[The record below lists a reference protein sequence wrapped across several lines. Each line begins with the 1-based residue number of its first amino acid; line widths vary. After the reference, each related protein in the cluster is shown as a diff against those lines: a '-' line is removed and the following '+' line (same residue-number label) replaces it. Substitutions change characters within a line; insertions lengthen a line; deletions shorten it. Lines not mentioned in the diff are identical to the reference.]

1 MVLSWA
7 GGSCPDL
14 GGQRGQGGGDACL
27 GGVVP
32 AGGAGR
38 RGAQPRAQH
47 AGRGRAPAHRDGLQ
61 PRVDRLFIQFR
72 GGVLAVEPGQ
82 ERQADRAVQVN
93 ATAKITKATRAGNGK
108 GGTMGDSRIVGDSR
122 RVLSDRKD
130 ETMAR
135 TLPIP
140 AGQPLEATRKAA
152 GQVVTLAGAEAVA
165 VQAAASITL
174 AALLW
179 PLIPAARAVAGLASA
194 LGPWLPLR
202 PLPEQQVVV
211 VMPGSGGAGRGAKVP
226 GGAPGAVRAAG
237 AITLGVEEEFVLL
250 DPSTGATVLAG
261 PELVRML
268 GGEPGVQQELMRFQ
282 VETGTRVCTRLD
294 DLGGELARLRRLAAA
309 AAAHLGCR
317 LVASGVAPYRTPG
330 LAAVTG
336 QPRYQELAR
345 RYGPVVAEAGTCG
358 CHVHVGVPSRDLGV
372 QVLAR
377 LRPWLAPLL
386 AVSANSPIAGG
397 HDAGWASWR
406 YVIQSRWP
414 TAVPPAAWP
423 DAAAYDAA
431 VRRLIGRGAALDERS
446 VYFLARLSPRYPTVE
461 VRVAD
466 VCLDAGT
473 AVLVAGLT
481 RALVATALAEARRG
495 TPVAAPPARQV
506 AAALAAAARHG
517 LAGAGADPVTGQA
530 VDATALRA
538 RLLDHVYPA
547 LRDHGDTETV
557 TRLLRR
563 LDDLGTGA
571 DRQRA
576 LFTSGV
582 STPAFITALARETLS
597 GVPVTIEP

>member
-1 MVLSWA
+1 M
-7 GGSCPDL
+7 
-14 GGQRGQGGGDACL
+14 
-27 GGVVP
+27 
-32 AGGAGR
+32 
-38 RGAQPRAQH
+38 AQ
-47 AGRGRAPAHRDGLQ
+47 AP
-61 PRVDRLFIQFR
+61 
-72 GGVLAVEPGQ
+72 
-82 ERQADRAVQVN
+82 
-93 ATAKITKATRAGNGK
+93 
-108 GGTMGDSRIVGDSR
+108 
-122 RVLSDRKD
+122 
-130 ETMAR
+130 
-135 TLPIP
+135 PIP
-140 AGQPLEATRKAA
+140 AGQPPDATRTAA
-152 GQVVTLAGAEAVA
+152 GQVVTLADAQAVA

-194 LGPWLPLR
+194 LGQQLPLR

-211 VMPGSGGAGRGAKVP
+211 MPGSGGAGRAATVP
-226 GGAPGAVRAAG
+226 GGPPGTVRAAG

-250 DPSTGATVLAG
+250 DPSTGAAVLAG
-261 PELVRML
+261 PDLVRML
-268 GGEPGVQQELMRFQ
+268 DGEPGVQQELMRFQ
-282 VETGTRVCTRLD
+282 VETGTRVCTSLD
-294 DLGGELARLRRLAAA
+294 EAGRELIRLRRLAAA

-330 LAAVTG
+330 LAAITG

-386 AVSANSPIAGG
+386 AVTANSPIAGG

-414 TAVPPAAWP
+414 TATPPAAWP
-423 DAAAYDAA
+423 DAAAYDTA

-473 AVLVAGLT
+473 AVLLAGLT

-495 TPVAAPPARQV
+495 TPVPAAAGPAGRRGPGRRGPARARRGRSRPVHRAARRCGGAPRPPAGSCLPRAQRPRRHRDDHQAAAPARPAGDRSRPPAGPVHQRRIHARV
-506 AAALAAAARHG
+506 HHRTRPRDAVRPRAGPPAARCPG
-517 LAGAGADPVTGQA
+517 PGSGRRAGGDLRKSSTGSSAPHLKHWPPRQWCRASSSLPPDAAHPDPCSHSYRQAG
-530 VDATALRA
+530 
-538 RLLDHVYPA
+538 
-547 LRDHGDTETV
+547 
-557 TRLLRR
+557 RR
-563 LDDLGTGA
+563 
-571 DRQRA
+571 
-576 LFTSGV
+576 S
-582 STPAFITALARETLS
+582 
-597 GVPVTIEP
+597 VPVTSIHPAAATAARIPAPSARHARERPPV

>member
-1 MVLSWA
+1 M
-7 GGSCPDL
+7 
-14 GGQRGQGGGDACL
+14 
-27 GGVVP
+27 
-32 AGGAGR
+32 
-38 RGAQPRAQH
+38 AQA
-47 AGRGRAPAHRDGLQ
+47 
-61 PRVDRLFIQFR
+61 
-72 GGVLAVEPGQ
+72 
-82 ERQADRAVQVN
+82 
-93 ATAKITKATRAGNGK
+93 
-108 GGTMGDSRIVGDSR
+108 
-122 RVLSDRKD
+122 
-130 ETMAR
+130 
-135 TLPIP
+135 LPIP
-140 AGQPLEATRKAA
+140 AGQPLDATRKAA

-165 VQAAASITL
+165 VQVAASMTL

-179 PLIPAARAVAGLASA
+179 PLIPAAHAMVGLASA
-194 LGPWLPLR
+194 LGQRLPLC

-226 GGAPGAVRAAG
+226 GGRWGAVRAAG

-282 VETGTRVCTRLD
+282 VETGTRVCTGLD
-294 DLGGELARLRRLAAA
+294 DVGRELIRLRRLAAA
-309 AAAHLGCR
+309 AAARLGCR
-317 LVASGVAPYRTPG
+317 LVASGVAPYRTAG

-345 RYGPVVAEAGTCG
+345 RYSSVVAEAGTCG

-397 HDAGWASWR
+397 HDTGWASWR

-414 TAVPPAAWP
+414 TAVPPAVWS
-423 DAAAYDAA
+423 DAAAYDMA
-431 VRRLIGRGAALDERS
+431 VRRLIARGAALDERS

-466 VCLDAGT
+466 VCLDAST
-473 AVLVAGLT
+473 AVLLAGLT

-506 AAALAAAARHG
+506 AAALAAAARQG

-530 VDATALRA
+530 VDAPTLRA

-547 LRDHGDTETV
+547 LSDHGDIQTI

-563 LDDLGTGA
+563 LDDRGTGA

-576 LFTSGV
+576 LFTSAA

-597 GVPVTIEP
+597 GHEPGRSRRPDARVPAAAGAK

>member
-1 MVLSWA
+1 M
-7 GGSCPDL
+7 
-14 GGQRGQGGGDACL
+14 
-27 GGVVP
+27 
-32 AGGAGR
+32 
-38 RGAQPRAQH
+38 AQ
-47 AGRGRAPAHRDGLQ
+47 
-61 PRVDRLFIQFR
+61 
-72 GGVLAVEPGQ
+72 
-82 ERQADRAVQVN
+82 
-93 ATAKITKATRAGNGK
+93 
-108 GGTMGDSRIVGDSR
+108 
-122 RVLSDRKD
+122 
-130 ETMAR
+130 

-140 AGQPLEATRKAA
+140 AGQPLDATWKAA

-174 AALLW
+174 AALLG
-179 PLIPAARAVAGLASA
+179 PLTPAARAVAGLASA

-202 PLPEQQVVV
+202 PLPEQQAVVAT
-211 VMPGSGGAGRGAKVP
+211 PGSGGARRAATVP
-226 GGAPGAVRAAG
+226 GGAPGAARAAA

-261 PELVRML
+261 PDLVRML
-268 GGEPGVQQELMRFQ
+268 GGEPGIQQELMRFQ
-282 VETGTRVCTRLD
+282 VETGTPVCTSLD
-294 DLGGELARLRRLAAA
+294 DLGRELIRLRRLAAA
-309 AAAHLGCR
+309 AAASLGCR

-330 LAAVTG
+330 LAAVTS

-345 RYGPVVAEAGTCG
+345 RYGRVVADAGTCG
-358 CHVHVGVPSRDLGV
+358 CHVHVGVPSREAGV

-397 HDAGWASWR
+397 HNTGWASWR
-406 YVIQSRWP
+406 YVIQARWP

-423 DAAAYDAA
+423 DAAAYDTA
-431 VRRLIGRGAALDERS
+431 VRRLIGQGAALDERS

-473 AVLVAGLT
+473 AVLLAGLT

-495 TPVAAPPARQV
+495 TPAAAAPARQV

-517 LAGAGADPVTGQA
+517 LAGAGADPVTGQPA
-530 VDATALRA
+530 DAPALRS

-547 LRDHGDTETV
+547 LRDHGDTETI

-563 LDDLGTGA
+563 LDQRGTGA

-576 LFTSGV
+576 LFTSAA
-582 STPAFITALARETLS
+582 STPAFITALARATLS
-597 GVPVTIEP
+597 GHEPGRRRRPGARIPAAAGAQQGI